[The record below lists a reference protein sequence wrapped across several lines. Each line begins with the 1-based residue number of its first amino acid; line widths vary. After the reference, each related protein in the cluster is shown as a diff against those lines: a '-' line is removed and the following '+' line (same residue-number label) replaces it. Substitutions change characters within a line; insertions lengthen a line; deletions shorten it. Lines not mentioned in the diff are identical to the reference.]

1 MSNQEDQENQVDE
14 TAVDDN
20 AEAAAVE
27 STEESTEGSIAVA
40 QEQAAEESAD
50 EALSAADLERF
61 SHVLKN
67 AKDISGR
74 LEVLVPG
81 VLDTADATNSAAD
94 VSRRASSALENGL
107 DHLQKRVNELV
118 DASAKSA
125 SLSGR
130 VLLGSVSALLVA
142 IGLFVFMS
150 FQLSDR
156 VAQVDGMMLAISKRV
171 VQMNSALENFEKM
184 NYSINQLAIKQ
195 AQFADNQ
202 TLLVQAVTKA
212 EAATK
217 NLNTQ
222 VPDATAKSV
231 SAQTSVLAGQ
241 VKSLKSA
248 LVAQGAQL
256 DKVSTSVVALGSQLK
271 SFEGQVDNVSKLNAD
286 VEALITLERDKYLDL
301 LRRQVELEESR
312 QPVEEELEEEIDNS
326 IVVYPFVSAR

>member
-14 TAVDDN
+14 TTADENAETVAVETTEAEQQQAVD
-20 AEAAAVE
+20 E
-27 STEESTEGSIAVA
+27 SN
-40 QEQAAEESAD
+40 D
-50 EALSAADLERF
+50 EALTAADLERF

-118 DASAKSA
+118 NASAKSA
-125 SLSGR
+125 TLSGR

-202 TLLVQAVTKA
+202 TLLAQAVSNA

-217 NLNTQ
+217 SLNTE
-222 VPDATAKSV
+222 VPDAAAKKV
-231 SAQTSVLAGQ
+231 SAQTNILAGQ

-248 LVAQGAQL
+248 LEAQGTQL
-256 DKVSTSVVALGSQLK
+256 SKVSSSVVALGSQLK
-271 SFEGQVDNVSKLNAD
+271 SFEGQVNNVSKLNAD

>member
-1 MSNQEDQENQVDE
+1 MSNPEDEQNNVDE
-14 TAVDDN
+14 PQIDEAGLDGSEDAV
-20 AEAAAVE
+20 
-27 STEESTEGSIAVA
+27 SEETSEP
-40 QEQAAEESAD
+40 EQIQESAED
-50 EALSAADLERF
+50 KDISAADQERF
-61 SHVLKN
+61 AHLLKN

-125 SLSGR
+125 TLSAR
-130 VLLGSVSALLVA
+130 ILLGSVSALLVA

-156 VAQVDGMMLAISKRV
+156 VAQVDGMMVAISKRV
-171 VQMNSALENFEKM
+171 VQMNAGLTNFEKM

-195 AQFADNQ
+195 AQFASNQ
-202 TLLVQAVTKA
+202 KLLVQAVTNA

-217 NLNTQ
+217 NLNVQ
-222 VPDATAKSV
+222 VPDAAAKSV
-231 SAQTSVLAGQ
+231 GVETNKLAVQ
-241 VKSLKSA
+241 VKSLKST
-248 LVAQGAQL
+248 LSSQGAQL
-256 DKVSTSVVALGSQLK
+256 DKVASSVVALGSQLK

-301 LRRQVELEESR
+301 LRRQVEIEESR
-312 QPVEEELEEEIDNS
+312 LPVEEELEEEIDGS
-326 IVVYPFVSAR
+326 IVVYPYVSAR

>member
-1 MSNQEDQENQVDE
+1 MSNPED
-14 TAVDDN
+14 
-20 AEAAAVE
+20 
-27 STEESTEGSIAVA
+27 
-40 QEQAAEESAD
+40 EQNNGD
-50 EALSAADLERF
+50 EAQIDEAGLDGSEDVVSEETSEPEQIQESVEDEDISAADQERF
-61 SHVLKN
+61 AHLLKN

-125 SLSGR
+125 TLSGR

-156 VAQVDGMMLAISKRV
+156 VAQVDGMMVAISKRV
-171 VQMNSALENFEKM
+171 VQMNAGLTNFEKM

-195 AQFADNQ
+195 AQFASNQ
-202 TLLVQAVTKA
+202 KLLVQAVTNA

-217 NLNTQ
+217 NLNVQ
-222 VPDATAKSV
+222 VPDAAAK
-231 SAQTSVLAGQ
+231 VL
-241 VKSLKSA
+241 V
-248 LVAQGAQL
+248 
-256 DKVSTSVVALGSQLK
+256 
-271 SFEGQVDNVSKLNAD
+271 
-286 VEALITLERDKYLDL
+286 
-301 LRRQVELEESR
+301 
-312 QPVEEELEEEIDNS
+312 
-326 IVVYPFVSAR
+326 

>member
-27 STEESTEGSIAVA
+27 TTEAEQQQALDEGN
-40 QEQAAEESAD
+40 D
-50 EALSAADLERF
+50 DTLSAADLERF

-171 VQMNSALENFEKM
+171 VQMNSGLENFEKM

-195 AQFADNQ
+195 AQFADKQ
-202 TLLVQAVTKA
+202 TLLVQAVSDA

-217 NLNTQ
+217 NLNTE
-222 VPDATAKSV
+222 VPDAAAKSV
-231 SAQTSVLAGQ
+231 SAQTNVLAGQ

-248 LVAQGAQL
+248 LMAQGAQL
-256 DKVSTSVVALGSQLK
+256 EKVSSSVVALGSQLK

-312 QPVEEELEEEIDNS
+312 QPVEEELEEEIDNT

>member
-1 MSNQEDQENQVDE
+1 MSNPEDEQNNGDE
-14 TAVDDN
+14 AQID
-20 AEAAAVE
+20 EAGLDGSEDVV
-27 STEESTEGSIAVA
+27 SEETSEP
-40 QEQAAEESAD
+40 EQIQESAED
-50 EALSAADLERF
+50 EDISAADQERF
-61 SHVLKN
+61 AHLLKN

-125 SLSGR
+125 TLSGR

-156 VAQVDGMMLAISKRV
+156 VAQVDGMMVAISKRV
-171 VQMNSALENFEKM
+171 VQMNAGLTNFEKM

-195 AQFADNQ
+195 AQFASNQ
-202 TLLVQAVTKA
+202 KLLVQAVTNA

-217 NLNTQ
+217 NLNVQ
-222 VPDATAKSV
+222 VPDAAAKSV
-231 SAQTSVLAGQ
+231 GVETNKLAVQ
-241 VKSLKSA
+241 VKSLKST
-248 LVAQGAQL
+248 LSSQGAQL
-256 DKVSTSVVALGSQLK
+256 DKVASSVVALGSQLK
-271 SFEGQVDNVSKLNAD
+271 SFEGQVNNVSKLNAD

-312 QPVEEELEEEIDNS
+312 LPVEEELEEEIDDS
-326 IVVYPFVSAR
+326 IVVYPYVSAR

>member
-14 TAVDDN
+14 TTADENAETVAVETTEAEQQQAVD
-20 AEAAAVE
+20 E
-27 STEESTEGSIAVA
+27 SN
-40 QEQAAEESAD
+40 D
-50 EALSAADLERF
+50 EALTAADLERF

-118 DASAKSA
+118 NASAKSA
-125 SLSGR
+125 TLSGR

-195 AQFADNQ
+195 ARFADNQ
-202 TLLVQAVTKA
+202 TLLAQAVSNA

-217 NLNTQ
+217 SLNTE
-222 VPDATAKSV
+222 VPDAAAKKV
-231 SAQTSVLAGQ
+231 SAQTNILAGQ

-248 LVAQGAQL
+248 LEAQGTQL
-256 DKVSTSVVALGSQLK
+256 SKVSSSVVALGSQLK
-271 SFEGQVDNVSKLNAD
+271 SFEGQVSNVSKLNAD

>member
-27 STEESTEGSIAVA
+27 STEGSIAVA
-40 QEQAAEESAD
+40 QEQAAEESTD

-125 SLSGR
+125 NLSGR

-171 VQMNSALENFEKM
+171 VQMNSGLENFEKM

-202 TLLVQAVTKA
+202 TLLVQAVSDA

-217 NLNTQ
+217 NLNTE
-222 VPDATAKSV
+222 VPDAAAKSV

-256 DKVSTSVVALGSQLK
+256 DKVSSSVVALGSQLK

-312 QPVEEELEEEIDNS
+312 QPVEEELEEEIDNT

>member
-1 MSNQEDQENQVDE
+1 MSNPEDEQNNVDQPQIEEAGLDGSEDVGSEE
-14 TAVDDN
+14 TP
-20 AEAAAVE
+20 
-27 STEESTEGSIAVA
+27 GP
-40 QEQAAEESAD
+40 EQIQESAED
-50 EALSAADLERF
+50 EDISAADQERF
-61 SHVLKN
+61 AHLLKN

-125 SLSGR
+125 VLSGR
-130 VLLGSVSALLVA
+130 ILLGSVSALLVA

-156 VAQVDGMMLAISKRV
+156 VAQVDGMMVAISKRV
-171 VQMNSALENFEKM
+171 VQMNAGLDNFEKM

-195 AQFADNQ
+195 AQFASNQ
-202 TLLVQAVTKA
+202 KLLVQAVTSA

-217 NLNTQ
+217 NLNVQ
-222 VPDATAKSV
+222 VPDAAAKSV
-231 SAQTSVLAGQ
+231 GVQTNKLAVQ
-241 VKSLKSA
+241 VKSLKST
-248 LVAQGAQL
+248 LSSQGAQL
-256 DKVSTSVVALGSQLK
+256 DKVASSVVALGSQLK
-271 SFEGQVDNVSKLNAD
+271 SFESQVDNVSKLNAD

-312 QPVEEELEEEIDNS
+312 LPVEEELEEEIDDS
-326 IVVYPFVSAR
+326 IVVYPYVSAR

>member
-1 MSNQEDQENQVDE
+1 MSTPEDEQNNVDE
-14 TAVDDN
+14 PQIDEAGLDGSEDAV
-20 AEAAAVE
+20 
-27 STEESTEGSIAVA
+27 SEETSEP
-40 QEQAAEESAD
+40 EQIQESAED
-50 EALSAADLERF
+50 KDISAADQERF
-61 SHVLKN
+61 AHLLKN

-125 SLSGR
+125 TLSAR
-130 VLLGSVSALLVA
+130 ILLGSVSALLVA

-156 VAQVDGMMLAISKRV
+156 VAQVDGMMVAISKRV
-171 VQMNSALENFEKM
+171 VQMNAGLTNFEKM

-195 AQFADNQ
+195 AQFASNQ
-202 TLLVQAVTKA
+202 KLLVQAVTNA

-217 NLNTQ
+217 NLNVQ
-222 VPDATAKSV
+222 VPDAAAKSV
-231 SAQTSVLAGQ
+231 GVETNKLAVQ
-241 VKSLKSA
+241 VKSLKST
-248 LVAQGAQL
+248 LSSQGAQL
-256 DKVSTSVVALGSQLK
+256 DKVASSVVALGSQLK

-301 LRRQVELEESR
+301 LRRQVEIEESR
-312 QPVEEELEEEIDNS
+312 LPVEEELEEEIDGS
-326 IVVYPFVSAR
+326 IVVYPYVSAR

>member
-27 STEESTEGSIAVA
+27 TTEAQQQETADEST
-40 QEQAAEESAD
+40 D

-118 DASAKSA
+118 NASTKSA
-125 SLSGR
+125 VLSGR

-202 TLLVQAVTKA
+202 TLLAQAVSNA

-217 NLNTQ
+217 SLNTE
-222 VPDATAKSV
+222 VPDAAAKKV
-231 SAQTSVLAGQ
+231 SAQTNILAGQ

-248 LVAQGAQL
+248 LEAQGTQL
-256 DKVSTSVVALGSQLK
+256 SKVSSSVVALGSQLK
-271 SFEGQVDNVSKLNAD
+271 SFEGQVSNVSKLNAD

>member
-1 MSNQEDQENQVDE
+1 MSNPEDEQNNVDE
-14 TAVDDN
+14 PQIDEAVLDGS
-20 AEAAAVE
+20 EGAV
-27 STEESTEGSIAVA
+27 SEETPELQQI
-40 QEQAAEESAD
+40 QESAED
-50 EALSAADLERF
+50 EDISAADQERF
-61 SHVLKN
+61 AYLLKN

-74 LEVLVPG
+74 LEVLIPG

-125 SLSGR
+125 ALSGR
-130 VLLGSVSALLVA
+130 ILLGSVSALLVA

-156 VAQVDGMMLAISKRV
+156 VTQVDGMMVAISKRV
-171 VQMNSALENFEKM
+171 VQMNAGLTNFEKM

-195 AQFADNQ
+195 AQFASNQ
-202 TLLVQAVTKA
+202 KLLVQAVTNA

-217 NLNTQ
+217 NLNVQ
-222 VPDATAKSV
+222 VPDAAAKSV
-231 SAQTSVLAGQ
+231 GVETNKLAIQ
-241 VKSLKSA
+241 VKSLKST
-248 LVAQGAQL
+248 LSSQGAQL
-256 DKVSTSVVALGSQLK
+256 DKVASSVVALGSQLK

-312 QPVEEELEEEIDNS
+312 LPVEEELEEEIDDS
-326 IVVYPFVSAR
+326 IVVYPYVSAR

>member
-1 MSNQEDQENQVDE
+1 MSNPED
-14 TAVDDN
+14 
-20 AEAAAVE
+20 
-27 STEESTEGSIAVA
+27 
-40 QEQAAEESAD
+40 EQNNGD
-50 EALSAADLERF
+50 EAQIDEAGLDGSEDVVSEETSEPEQIQESVEDEDISAADQERF
-61 SHVLKN
+61 AHLLRN

-125 SLSGR
+125 TLSGR

-156 VAQVDGMMLAISKRV
+156 VAQVDGMMVAISKRV
-171 VQMNSALENFEKM
+171 VQMNAGLTNFEKM

-195 AQFADNQ
+195 AQFASNQ
-202 TLLVQAVTKA
+202 KLLVQAVTNA

-217 NLNTQ
+217 NLNVQ
-222 VPDATAKSV
+222 VPDAAAKSV
-231 SAQTSVLAGQ
+231 GVETSKLAVQ
-241 VKSLKSA
+241 VKSLKST
-248 LVAQGAQL
+248 LSSQGAQL
-256 DKVSTSVVALGSQLK
+256 DKVASSVVALGSQLK

-312 QPVEEELEEEIDNS
+312 LPVEEELEEEIDDS
-326 IVVYPFVSAR
+326 IVVYPYVSAR

>member
-1 MSNQEDQENQVDE
+1 MSTPEDEQNNVDE
-14 TAVDDN
+14 PQIDEAGLDGSEDAV
-20 AEAAAVE
+20 
-27 STEESTEGSIAVA
+27 SEETSEP
-40 QEQAAEESAD
+40 EQIQESAED
-50 EALSAADLERF
+50 KDISAADQERF
-61 SHVLKN
+61 AHLLKN

-125 SLSGR
+125 TLSAR
-130 VLLGSVSALLVA
+130 ILLGSVSALLVA

-156 VAQVDGMMLAISKRV
+156 VAQVDGMMVAISKRV
-171 VQMNSALENFEKM
+171 VQMNAGLTNFEKM

-195 AQFADNQ
+195 AQFASNQ
-202 TLLVQAVTKA
+202 KLLVQAVTNA

-217 NLNTQ
+217 NPNVQ
-222 VPDATAKSV
+222 VPDAAAKSV
-231 SAQTSVLAGQ
+231 GVETNKLAVQ
-241 VKSLKSA
+241 VKSLKST
-248 LVAQGAQL
+248 LSSQGAQL
-256 DKVSTSVVALGSQLK
+256 DKVASSVVALGSQLK

-301 LRRQVELEESR
+301 LRRQVEIEESR
-312 QPVEEELEEEIDNS
+312 LPVEEELEEEIDDS
-326 IVVYPFVSAR
+326 IVVYPYVSAR

>member
-14 TAVDDN
+14 TTADENAETVAVETTEAEQQQAVD
-20 AEAAAVE
+20 E
-27 STEESTEGSIAVA
+27 SN
-40 QEQAAEESAD
+40 D
-50 EALSAADLERF
+50 EALTAADLERF

-118 DASAKSA
+118 NASAKSA
-125 SLSGR
+125 TLSGR

-202 TLLVQAVTKA
+202 TLLAQAVSNA

-217 NLNTQ
+217 SLNTE
-222 VPDATAKSV
+222 VPDAAAKKV
-231 SAQTSVLAGQ
+231 SAQTNILAGQ

-248 LVAQGAQL
+248 LEAQGTQL
-256 DKVSTSVVALGSQLK
+256 SKVSSSVVALGSQLK
-271 SFEGQVDNVSKLNAD
+271 SFEGQVSNVSKLNAD

>member
-14 TAVDDN
+14 TTADENAETVAVETTEAEQQQAVD
-20 AEAAAVE
+20 E
-27 STEESTEGSIAVA
+27 SN
-40 QEQAAEESAD
+40 D
-50 EALSAADLERF
+50 EALTAADLERF

-130 VLLGSVSALLVA
+130 VLLGSISALLVA

-171 VQMNSALENFEKM
+171 VQMNSGLENFEKM

-202 TLLVQAVTKA
+202 TLLVQAVSDA

-217 NLNTQ
+217 SLNTE
-222 VPDATAKSV
+222 VPDAAAKKV
-231 SAQTSVLAGQ
+231 SAQTNILAGQ

-248 LVAQGAQL
+248 LEAQGTQL
-256 DKVSTSVVALGSQLK
+256 SKVSSSVVALGSQLK
-271 SFEGQVDNVSKLNAD
+271 SFEGQVSNVSKLNAD

>member
-1 MSNQEDQENQVDE
+1 MSTPEDEQNNVDE
-14 TAVDDN
+14 PQIDEAGLDGSEDAV
-20 AEAAAVE
+20 
-27 STEESTEGSIAVA
+27 SEETSEP
-40 QEQAAEESAD
+40 EQIQESAED
-50 EALSAADLERF
+50 KDISAADQERF
-61 SHVLKN
+61 AHLLKN

-125 SLSGR
+125 TLSGR

-156 VAQVDGMMLAISKRV
+156 VAQVDGMMVAISKRV
-171 VQMNSALENFEKM
+171 VQMNAGLTNFEKM

-195 AQFADNQ
+195 AQFASNQ
-202 TLLVQAVTKA
+202 KLLVQAVTNA

-217 NLNTQ
+217 NLNVQ
-222 VPDATAKSV
+222 VPDAAAKSV
-231 SAQTSVLAGQ
+231 GVETNKLAVQ
-241 VKSLKSA
+241 VKSLKST
-248 LVAQGAQL
+248 LSSQGAQL
-256 DKVSTSVVALGSQLK
+256 DKVASSVVALGSQLK

-301 LRRQVELEESR
+301 LRRQVEIEESR
-312 QPVEEELEEEIDNS
+312 LPVEEELEEEIDDS
-326 IVVYPFVSAR
+326 IVVYPYVSAR

>member
-40 QEQAAEESAD
+40 QEQAAEESTD

-171 VQMNSALENFEKM
+171 VQMNSGLENFEKM

-202 TLLVQAVTKA
+202 TLLVQAVSKA

-217 NLNTQ
+217 NLNTE
-222 VPDATAKSV
+222 VPDAAAKSV

-256 DKVSTSVVALGSQLK
+256 DKVSSSVVALGSQLK

>member
-27 STEESTEGSIAVA
+27 TTEAQQQETADEST
-40 QEQAAEESAD
+40 D

-81 VLDTADATNSAAD
+81 VLDTAEATNSAAD

-118 DASAKSA
+118 NASAKSA
-125 SLSGR
+125 VLSGR

-202 TLLVQAVTKA
+202 TLLAQAVSNA

-217 NLNTQ
+217 SLNTE
-222 VPDATAKSV
+222 VPDAAAKKV
-231 SAQTSVLAGQ
+231 SAQTNILAGQ

-248 LVAQGAQL
+248 LEAQGTQL
-256 DKVSTSVVALGSQLK
+256 SKVSSSVVALGSQLK
-271 SFEGQVDNVSKLNAD
+271 SFEGQVSNVSKLNAD

-301 LRRQVELEESR
+301 LRRQVELEESSTSGR
-312 QPVEEELEEEIDNS
+312 R
-326 IVVYPFVSAR
+326 A

>member
-1 MSNQEDQENQVDE
+1 MSNPED
-14 TAVDDN
+14 
-20 AEAAAVE
+20 
-27 STEESTEGSIAVA
+27 
-40 QEQAAEESAD
+40 EQNNGD
-50 EALSAADLERF
+50 EAQIDEAGLDGSEDVVSEETSEPEQIQESVEDEDISAADQERF
-61 SHVLKN
+61 AHLLKN

-125 SLSGR
+125 TLSGR

-156 VAQVDGMMLAISKRV
+156 VAQVDGMMVAISKRV
-171 VQMNSALENFEKM
+171 VQMNAGLTNFEKM

-195 AQFADNQ
+195 AQFASNQ
-202 TLLVQAVTKA
+202 KLLVQAVTNA

-217 NLNTQ
+217 NLNVQ
-222 VPDATAKSV
+222 VPDAAAKSV
-231 SAQTSVLAGQ
+231 GVETNKLAVQ
-241 VKSLKSA
+241 VKSLKST
-248 LVAQGAQL
+248 LSSQGAQL
-256 DKVSTSVVALGSQLK
+256 DKVASSVVALGSQLK

-312 QPVEEELEEEIDNS
+312 IPVEEELEEEIDDS
-326 IVVYPFVSAR
+326 IVVYPYVSAR

>member
-1 MSNQEDQENQVDE
+1 MSTPEDEQNKVDE
-14 TAVDDN
+14 PQIDEAGLDGSEDAV
-20 AEAAAVE
+20 
-27 STEESTEGSIAVA
+27 SEETSEP
-40 QEQAAEESAD
+40 EQIQESAED
-50 EALSAADLERF
+50 KDISAADQERF
-61 SHVLKN
+61 AHLLKN

-125 SLSGR
+125 TLSAR
-130 VLLGSVSALLVA
+130 ILLGSVSALLVA

-156 VAQVDGMMLAISKRV
+156 VAQVDGMMVAISKRV
-171 VQMNSALENFEKM
+171 VQMNAGLTNFEKM

-195 AQFADNQ
+195 AQFASNQ
-202 TLLVQAVTKA
+202 KLLVQAVTNA

-217 NLNTQ
+217 NLNVQ
-222 VPDATAKSV
+222 VPDAAAKSV
-231 SAQTSVLAGQ
+231 GVETNKLAVQ
-241 VKSLKSA
+241 VKSLKST
-248 LVAQGAQL
+248 LSSQGAQL
-256 DKVSTSVVALGSQLK
+256 DKVASSVVALGSQLK

-301 LRRQVELEESR
+301 LRRQVEIEESR
-312 QPVEEELEEEIDNS
+312 LPVEEELEEEIDDS
-326 IVVYPFVSAR
+326 IVVYPYVSAR

>member
-1 MSNQEDQENQVDE
+1 MTNQDDKDNQVDE
-14 TAVDDN
+14 TTLDDN
-20 AEAAAVE
+20 AEMISEENVEVDQEPAADE
-27 STEESTEGSIAVA
+27 PI
-40 QEQAAEESAD
+40 D
-50 EALSAADLERF
+50 EALSAEDLERF

-125 SLSGR
+125 ALSGR
-130 VLLGSVSALLVA
+130 ILLGSVSALLVA

-156 VAQVDGMMLAISKRV
+156 VAQVDSMMLAISKRV
-171 VQMNSALENFEKM
+171 VKMNSGLEHFEKM

-195 AQFADNQ
+195 AQFAENQ
-202 TLLVQAVTKA
+202 TVLAKAVSNA

-217 NLNTQ
+217 SLNTE
-222 VPDATAKSV
+222 VPDAAAKRV
-231 SAQTSVLAGQ
+231 SAQTDVLAGQ

-256 DKVSTSVVALGSQLK
+256 DKVSSSVVALGSQLK
-271 SFEGQVDNVSKLNAD
+271 SFEGQVNNVSKLNKD

-326 IVVYPFVSAR
+326 FVVYPFVSAR

>member
-1 MSNQEDQENQVDE
+1 MSNQEDQENQVEE

-27 STEESTEGSIAVA
+27 TTEAEQQQALDEGN
-40 QEQAAEESAD
+40 D
-50 EALSAADLERF
+50 DTLSAADLERF

-202 TLLVQAVTKA
+202 TLLVQAVSSA

-217 NLNTQ
+217 NLNTE
-222 VPDATAKSV
+222 VPDAAAKKV

-256 DKVSTSVVALGSQLK
+256 DKVSNSVVALGSQLK

-286 VEALITLERDKYLDL
+286 VEALITLEREKYLDL

-312 QPVEEELEEEIDNS
+312 QPVEEELEEEIDNT

>member
-1 MSNQEDQENQVDE
+1 MSNPED
-14 TAVDDN
+14 
-20 AEAAAVE
+20 
-27 STEESTEGSIAVA
+27 
-40 QEQAAEESAD
+40 EQNNGD
-50 EALSAADLERF
+50 EAQIDEAGLDGSEDVVSEETSEPEQIQESVEDEDISAADQERF
-61 SHVLKN
+61 AHLLKN

-125 SLSGR
+125 TLSGR

-156 VAQVDGMMLAISKRV
+156 VAQVDGMMVAISKRV
-171 VQMNSALENFEKM
+171 VQMNAGLTNFEKI

-195 AQFADNQ
+195 AQFASNQ
-202 TLLVQAVTKA
+202 KLLVQAVTNA

-217 NLNTQ
+217 NLNVQ
-222 VPDATAKSV
+222 VPDAAAKSV
-231 SAQTSVLAGQ
+231 GVETNKLAVQ
-241 VKSLKSA
+241 VKSLKST
-248 LVAQGAQL
+248 LSSQGAQL
-256 DKVSTSVVALGSQLK
+256 DKVASSVVALGSQLK
-271 SFEGQVDNVSKLNAD
+271 SFEGQVNNVSKLNAD

-312 QPVEEELEEEIDNS
+312 LPVEEELEEEIDDS
-326 IVVYPFVSAR
+326 IVVYPYVSAR